1 MDNTF
6 SILIYYSA
14 GGTPLVLLLHSNS
27 SYPHSLNR
35 FRDYRAIPALD
46 TFEEEGL
53 DTSDYSELSETQRQ
67 AAEREMRQ
75 RDKEEGRLT
84 GRMRRGLVYG
94 ERLLVSLVFVTFV
107 KCKYKN

>member
-1 MDNTF
+1 M
-6 SILIYYSA
+6 A
-14 GGTPLVLLLHSNS
+14 AP
-27 SYPHSLNR
+27 SYPCRLNC

-94 ERLLVSLVFVTFV
+94 EQWLVSLAFITFV
-107 KCKYKN
+107 KCKYKKLNKGGF

>member
-1 MDNTF
+1 M
-6 SILIYYSA
+6 
-14 GGTPLVLLLHSNS
+14 GGTPLVLLLLPSNS
-27 SYPHSLNR
+27 SYPYSLNR

-94 ERLLVSLVFVTFV
+94 ERLLVSLAFVTFV